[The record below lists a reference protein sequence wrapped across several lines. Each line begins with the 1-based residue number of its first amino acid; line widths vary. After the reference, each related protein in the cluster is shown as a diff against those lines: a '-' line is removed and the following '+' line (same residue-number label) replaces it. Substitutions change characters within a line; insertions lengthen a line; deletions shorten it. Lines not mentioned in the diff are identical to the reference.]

1 MSERELASGA
11 DGGDGGGAG
20 GAGGDDWDAALSRLL
35 EGVNLDELAVP
46 TTTGERRARLTFG
59 GVRERV
65 AEQLR
70 DKIRS
75 ERLRRETI
83 ERLHQQFARCSADV
97 DRALDRFVAT
107 LLDVFHGGGEMRRL
121 PDPRD
126 GRSRTWQVLA
136 YRSPGRADQRETVVS
151 VLLAMKG
158 IDALDRGQPAL
169 ECRVSTPRNPRLVDF
184 AAGTEF
190 AADLEDAVCRA
201 YQDILGTLRFNPAA
215 DSGVDGAE

>member
-1 MSERELASGA
+1 MGERMPERDLASGA
-11 DGGDGGGAG
+11 NGGGGGA
-20 GAGGDDWDAALSRLL
+20 AGDDWDAALSRLL

-46 TTTGERRARLTFG
+46 TATGERRRRLTFG
-59 GVRERV
+59 DVRDRV
-65 AEQLR
+65 AEQVR

-83 ERLHQQFARCSADV
+83 ARLERQFAACTEQVTRSLDQFGA
-97 DRALDRFVAT
+97 ALLET
-107 LLDVFHGGGEMRRL
+107 FHGGGEVRRL

-136 YRSPGRADQRETVVS
+136 YRSPGRADQREAIIS

-158 IDALDRGQPAL
+158 VDALDRGQPAL

-184 AAGTEF
+184 VAGTEF
-190 AADLEDAVCRA
+190 EADLEDAVCRA
-201 YQDILGTLRFNPAA
+201 YQDILGTLRFDPSPDA
-215 DSGVDGAE
+215 GVSAE

>member
-1 MSERELASGA
+1 MPERDLASGA
-11 DGGDGGGAG
+11 NGGGGA
-20 GAGGDDWDAALSRLL
+20 AGDDWDAALNRLL

-46 TTTGERRARLTFG
+46 TATGERRRRLTFG
-59 GVRERV
+59 DVRDRV
-65 AEQLR
+65 AEQVR

-83 ERLHQQFARCSADV
+83 ARLERQFAACTEQVTRS
-97 DRALDRFVAT
+97 LDQFVAA
-107 LLDVFHGGGEMRRL
+107 LLETFHGGGEVRRL

-136 YRSPGRADQRETVVS
+136 YRSPGRADQREAIIS

-158 IDALDRGQPAL
+158 VDALDRGQPAL

-184 AAGTEF
+184 VAGTEF
-190 AADLEDAVCRA
+190 EADLEDAVCRA
-201 YQDILGTLRFNPAA
+201 YQDILGTLRFDPSPDA
-215 DSGVDGAE
+215 GVSAE